1 MDINIHVLSYN
12 TGWIEGKECDE
23 CKEICSHTVEFKAED
38 IYLNMCSPCYKGLFK
53 QAESE

>member
-1 MDINIHVLSYN
+1 MGINIHVLSYN

-53 QAESE
+53 QVESE